1 VTGVVADGTLESVN
15 YAGATISTNIVDN
28 NTVTTVSVT
37 SDAADGPVVEGSKIN
52 YTFTV
57 NNAPATDLVLQLS
70 DGKTVTI
77 AAGTTSAVYQVDTA
91 VADGRTDD
99 AIQQGTGKDSLSVT
113 GVVADGTLESV
124 NYAGANISTN
134 IVDNNTATTVSIEA
148 AETVGEGGKI
158 TYTIS
163 VNNAPQTDLVLTL
176 SDGKTATI
184 KAGTTSV
191 EYNVDVSTAN
201 HGGRGND
208 AYTEADS
215 TTTLKVTGVSG
226 TQNGNLENVVTGAS
240 ATTTIT
246 DVVTPTQVHLYAS
259 DVITEGNKITYL
271 VTVDNAPRGKDLV
284 LTLSDGNTV
293 TIKAGT
299 TFAFY
304 SADTR
309 ANDAYDQGAIK
320 TTLSVTGVAGTQNGN
335 LESVVTNGATAVTTV
350 RDDNTPTQVS
360 ISAAKVVTEGSEL
373 TYTISVKNAPQTDLV
388 LKLSDGKTVTIAAGQ
403 TSAEYTVNVADA
415 NHGNRTDNAYDQND
429 SYTSLSVTGVANGQD
444 GNLENVVTL
453 GATAITKITD
463 NNTPTTVSIK
473 AADVVAEGSQL
484 TYTISVDNAP
494 KGQNLVL
501 TLSDGN
507 TVTIK
512 AGTSS
517 VQYTVNTADATHGG
531 RGDDAYTQPDGS
543 TTLTV
548 TGVFRGNDGNLENVV
563 TGASATTTITDN
575 NSETKIG
582 FSDHPVSVDEG
593 SSATYTVNVPTTTA
607 PLTLTLSYS
616 GTAVPAQIAGTGTDL
631 SPAGS
636 NVVVSNVVTDAQ
648 GNTTATIT
656 VTLAA
661 GQNSFV
667 LATQADNL
675 LEGKEGVT
683 LTLTGVSGG
692 GLENPTVDS
701 ALSTAST
708 TIVDQTAPTAAGTG
722 DSNLSAAEDHA
733 VAITWGDFHIQ
744 AGSDNADLG
753 VRFSNVPD
761 ASKGT
766 LTFTDAAG
774 KAITVTDGTVLT
786 KAQIDTGTLVF
797 TPVDNAASE
806 TKDGVFA
813 SVTFTALN
821 NASTTTPIVG
831 DTAVINLNIDARADA
846 PAVGDSQTLTV
857 DEDHS
862 IAITGVTAALTDT
875 DGSEKLTTVASGLP
889 TGTQLTYTD
898 STGKHTITIG
908 AQGESQVINLTG
920 VTLTSLVVQPPL
932 NWNSTLN
939 GDIKLSITSTSTET
953 SNQDTNS
960 STQVITLHVN
970 PVVDIPTVDLNGS
983 AGGTGHTAYYTEG
996 GSGKAIASTDIKI
1009 TEVDG
1014 NLIHSATITLTNPV
1028 DGDTLFQA
1036 KSVAGITYTPVTD
1049 ANGNVIAV
1057 QLSGAASVADYQSAI
1072 AGISFKSTSD
1082 DPTNADRKI
1091 TVTINDGVSDSPAQI
1106 TTVKVTPVNDAPE
1119 VVAHDQTFTETGVRG
1134 GVSTPVSIVTDLN
1147 LSDKDNTT
1155 LSGAKVQL
1163 GALHTGDSFSSGL
1176 VTLTNGTGTT
1186 ASGITVKV
1194 TGDIA
1199 TGITWTLS
1207 GDATVAQYQAL
1218 IESIKFTNTTTTPG
1232 AGASADRSVT
1242 ITVTDSGDATAQ
1254 NPADL
1259 ASAPIT
1265 TAIHVDAFNS
1275 GLNGIDSTAAK
1286 ITEDGKETLTW
1297 SNFSKVDT
1305 DFADAKMGIT
1315 ITSLTSDGTLTLNGV
1330 KVTVG
1335 TVISKADIDAGKLV
1349 FTPDANESS
1358 GQNNGGTNSTGDQGL
1373 HYAKIGFTPD
1383 VISTDSDGVNTVVT
1397 KGTGGWLTI
1406 DVTPVAD
1413 TPVITFGSA
1422 RDGITTHLSD
1432 VQLGGQSWSGGVAVG
1447 SLTNDTTSTANG
1459 SIFGG
1464 SGSVWSTGNS
1474 SGQVE
1479 VGQASVYG
1487 AGNST
1492 TQVIELERNA
1502 GDQSNLF
1509 TTIDAKNGALYTVT
1523 VDYAPR
1529 GTDYSGSL
1537 INVMWGDTVIGTL
1550 SATSPGLQSYTFNI
1564 PSSSTGDQ
1572 TLSFQAVH
1580 ADGSVSS
1587 DSYGGVLSNIT
1598 VSEVLNQGLEDHAI
1612 LLSSINAATVD
1623 TDGSET
1629 MKITLK
1635 GAPVGSVI
1643 TDGTTAHTVTITA
1656 DNVNN
1661 EIDISS
1667 WSRSTITLTPPANYN
1682 SADNSDIKLIVT
1694 ATATDGASVSAP
1706 VTAELDVKVIAVN
1719 DAPVVDLNGAA
1730 DGTDTTAAYTEHQAA
1745 INIAGADFTI
1755 TDVDKGST
1763 VSSATIKVTN
1773 LGAGDLLALDSNSD
1787 VAKAALA
1794 AGLTIAQSATTGVIT
1809 ITGTASHEV
1818 YEDLI
1823 KSITFSSNGATVDG
1837 TRNITVSVNDGT
1849 GTANAESNV
1858 ATLQVAVTAINDPV
1872 VITLDHN
1879 YTEIRQTYTEGD
1891 APSKFLSPIQ
1901 LADPENGDIQSAT
1914 LKITF
1919 VKPGDVLA
1927 VTEAHGL
1934 TSSYDATTGILTLTG
1949 PGSVADFQAALR
1961 SVTYSNAL
1969 DNLSGDTRAFT
1980 LTLVDAG
1987 GAVTEM
1993 AQAIHM
1999 NVVPVND
2006 VPVITSFEAGTFVEQ
2021 AGPAAL
2027 VKTFSVTDPDNTNLS
2042 KVVVTVTGLI
2052 STDVLAALDSAGI
2065 KADVTYNSD
2074 HTQATVL
2081 LTSTNGTAGTSIDVF
2096 TAAVKAITFDS
2107 PGLNPTDVARS
2118 ISIEVTDAGGNL
2130 NLAQEQPLTSAPA
2143 TGTLGLDLV
2152 DDPVVVTQQ
2161 HNYTNYYTTYTE
2173 GEAAQKMV
2181 GYIQLAD
2188 PENGTLKSAVLTL
2201 TNFSTG
2207 DQVVVTD
2214 AHGLTVTYDNVKNT
2228 VTLTGSGTLADYQ
2241 AALRSIEYSSSSQDP
2256 SGEARKFVL
2265 DLIDDGG
2272 AKTTVN
2278 NIFMFVNPVNDA
2290 PVATAGDAST
2300 AGVGAT
2306 LYTEDQGNTVTTKLV
2321 GNFGVTDVDNNIAGK
2336 QLQGATITL
2345 SNYDAAHDSLGGSV
2359 TVSGTVGTGV
2369 TGTTVVNGVTLN
2381 YTATMDGTTLVVTLS
2396 GDADRADYTS
2406 VINAI
2411 TYSNNNQ
2418 ALQDS
2423 TRDVSVTVTDT
2434 GVNSNDAN
2442 GVSSNTVHSVLTLDG
2457 VNDAPTISV
2466 TPATVTEHQA
2476 AVGTVVGNY
2485 TAADIDSPTVTVTF
2499 KDGSTTSQYYAID
2512 STNNTV
2518 VLTQAGANF
2527 VNAGNALP
2535 QYVLTASDGSLTADA
2550 QATPG
2555 VNYANQAPT
2564 VTDALTITYT
2574 ENDGNTPISLT
2585 GGILTIADT
2594 DGNGNLQGAKVL
2606 LGNLQGDETLQSNL
2620 ITGPGVMTVNG
2631 AAINFTVDI
2640 STVDAKQVATIT
2652 FTGTASIQN
2661 YEVLLNALQF
2671 AVYGDNPHTAPRTV
2685 DISVQDTG
2693 SAGQNG
2699 TDAAWSTVAH
2709 TDVTVVNVND
2719 APTLTVTAA
2728 TVTEHAAATG
2738 TVAANY
2744 SAADVDSPTL
2754 TVTFKDGT
2762 TTSQYYTIDST
2773 SHTVV
2778 LTQAGADFVNAGNAL
2793 PKIELSV
2800 TDGALATPGSATPN
2814 VNYANQAPTV
2824 TDTGAVTYTEN
2835 NANTPISLTGGNL
2848 AITDIDGNGTLQSAK
2863 IVLTN
2868 VQAGDQFTS
2877 SYVNGNLA
2885 PTGSINVN
2893 GVSIGYSVGTATVD
2907 GKLVATVTLA
2917 GTTSIQNYEDALN
2930 SIKFAVP
2937 GDNPNTAAR
2946 TVDISVQDA
2955 GSPGN
2960 NGTDASWS
2968 NVAHTNVT
2976 VVNVNDAPTISVT
2989 PATVTE
2995 HSAAAGSVVGNYT
3008 AADVDGPSLSVTF
3021 KDGTTTSQYYS
3032 IDTVHNTVVLT
3043 QAGADFVNAGNA
3055 LPQYVLTASDGSLTA
3070 DAPATPGVNYANQ
3083 APTVTDTAAVTYT
3096 ENDANTPISL
3106 TGGNLAI
3113 ADTDGN
3119 GTLQSAKVALG
3130 NFQSGDVLTSSYGTN
3145 GTSISAAGGSFTI
3158 DGKTITYTVGNVT
3171 ANGVTTA
3178 TLTLSGVA
3186 TVEEYKALL
3195 NSIQLAVPGDS
3206 PNTAPRTVDI
3216 SVQDAGSPGNN
3227 GTDASW
3233 SNVAHT
3239 NVTVVNVNDAPVAV
3253 NDVPQIVIGG
3263 LQGNY
3268 YGYKEGTDGSNL
3280 GTISQAL
3287 NFVATHAANATFS
3300 SSAINYGVD
3309 SFGSNLGLSGNLAKF
3324 LGTNDAKSLTYTTGS
3339 TQSTTSDAIVELA
3352 GKLSMAAGTYSLK
3365 VTADDGYS
3373 IYIDGKQVA
3382 AVDKNQSSHTDTF
3395 TFSVTGTAAH
3405 DIQIVYWDQ
3414 GAYANLKVET
3424 ALVTTNSNG
3433 TTSIGAYTVLGT
3445 DASATV
3451 SHSTLS
3457 TLEDQPLVIK
3467 AAALLQNDYDVDGD
3481 TLTIKSVQGSD
3492 AAHPSVVTDAAGN
3505 VLGAVALDASGNVIF
3520 TPAANINGN
3529 VSFNYTITDGH
3540 GGVASAT
3547 VTVNVVPVN
3556 DAPTATPVTLA
3567 AVDEDHSVTF
3577 TKAQLLATA
3586 NDVDGDSLSVVNVQL
3601 ATGSG
3606 TLVANGNDTWT
3617 FTPVTNWNGPIS
3629 FTYGVSD
3636 GKVIVGNTASGTIT
3650 AVNDAPTAANSTVT
3664 GAEDSPV
3671 ALAWSTFG
3679 VSDVD
3684 SSSLGI
3690 VFTALPANGSI
3701 QYLVGN
3707 SWITLTAADLQGGT
3721 ATKTFTSANSLQF
3734 MPAGNESSNS
3744 SVASGVGNNL
3754 HDYAQLSFQA
3764 TDGNTAANNGFSAT
3778 KTVTVDI
3785 SGVADGVNL
3794 AVTTPTYSSDGLTQK
3809 VWAPA
3814 LTSTWGLGTSGSGAS
3829 TATLISGINSNA
3841 STTPT
3846 SQSTVTSF
3854 ASSANVAAGTATK
3867 TSGLVYLEAGK
3878 TYTFSG
3884 TADDSFA
3891 VTVAGKVVATE
3902 AWSNG
3907 SAIQSSGYTPTT
3919 SGYYDLAIYHFNQS
3933 GPGNYNLLVSV
3944 NGATATSLANS
3955 GLSLYTDVADATAHG
3970 VVLSTAIGDA
3980 SGGFYTVST
3989 VNHGVENSVI
3999 KLSTITASLIDSD
4012 SETLVVKLSGLPAGA
4027 AITDA
4032 NGNVLKTADSS
4043 GNVDIS
4049 GLNLAQLYLK
4059 SATSGTY
4066 TVNVQAYS
4074 TEAGTTSTSQT
4085 ASFVVTV
4092 DHVAPQ
4098 VDLDVNNSS
4107 GATAN
4112 DYVVAYATPG
4122 NTISIADIDA
4132 SVSDTSGT
4140 LTGATITLKAATTG
4154 DTFTWGTLPSTITPT
4169 TTTSANGDIVIKLS
4183 GTASVADY
4191 QAAIKA
4197 INYSNNG
4204 YDTGAATASTRTVT
4218 VSVDDGSSAT
4228 NHVSQVATT
4237 TINVAA
4243 ETYTSVNGKAGS
4255 ESTTTTNSNTVAVGD
4270 VSGTQTLTKGV
4281 NYNLAFIIDTSNS
4294 MSSAMSTLKSQL
4306 TTLFNDLKSSL
4317 GASSNTGTVTIFLES
4332 FDSKVESAVTVDL
4345 KSSTGLSTLLQA
4357 VKDMSASGNTNYEAA
4372 IKSAN
4377 SFFASATTE
4386 GFTNLTYFVTDGN
4399 PNVYGNGNTS
4409 STTATAGPVTSALDD
4424 FATLAQTS
4432 NVYAYG
4438 IGSSVDT
4445 TTLSKFD
4452 SDHVVINGLQTNA
4465 LATTIENTPIAI
4477 PAGNDTVT
4485 GGTGNDI
4492 LFGDTVTFTDSTGT
4506 LLEGTTALKA
4516 FVAFQT
4522 GVAATTVTDSVLHQY
4537 ISGHQ
4542 SEFTTNTAG
4551 TDGKNALTVASTMGG
4566 NDTLLGGDGN
4576 DIIFGQAGSDTLIGG
4591 KGNDILWGGTGADT
4605 FKWVS
4610 GDTGND
4616 VIKDFSTAQK
4626 DVIDLSDLLHG
4637 VNVTQATLSNY
4648 VSAST
4653 DATGTTLSINT
4664 SGNVQTA
4671 AADVTI
4677 HVDNVTWDNNV
4688 VKSLVFAADP
4698 TIKVDHH

>member
-1 VTGVVADGTLESVN
+1 MSSVVAIVKSIVGQVIAISPEGIKRVLIEGDHLLAGERIETGASGAVSLQLADGRTLDVGRDSQWSAANPQVSTQVGEQVATTHAPSAEELQQAIANGVDPTKAFEAPAAGNTAPTEVGPGGEAGGGHSFVVLDATNATVAPTIGFNTAGLGDGTGGTTEQSADTTPLRASTLTISATDSVAETGGVVTYTATVTQAPVSPLTVTLSNGQVITIAAGQLTGSVNVTFADANDAYINAHTVTVTVTGTTGGQGLVITTDPTPAVTTVTDTIDPTQVTIVANTGDSTSVTEGSSLTYTISVANAPQTNLVLTLSDGNTVTIEAGKTSVEYTVNVGDASHGGRGDDAIAQGTTSTTLSVTGVSNGANGNLESVVTTGASVTTTITDNATATTVSVASNAVVDAETGKATVAEGSSVTYTFSVDNAPTSDLVLQLSDGGTVTIKAGEKSGDYTVNVGAEADGGRTDDAIAQGTTSSTLTVTGVVADGNLENVVTT
-15 YAGATISTNIVDN
+15 GATISTNIVDN

-37 SDAADGPVVEGSKIN
+37 SDAADGTVVEGSKIN

-77 AAGTTSAVYQVDTA
+77 AAGTTSAVYQVDTAVADGRTDDAIQQGTGKDSLSVTGVVADGTLESVNYAGATISTNIVDNNTVTTVSVTSDAADGTVVEGSKINYTFTVNNAPATDLVLQLSDGKTVTIAAGTTSAVYTVDTA

-575 NSETKIG
+575 NTETKIG

-616 GTAVPAQIAGTGTDL
+616 GTAVPAQTAGTGTDL

-797 TPVDNAASE
+797 TPAENAASD
-806 TKDGVFA
+806 TQGGVFA

-939 GDIKLSITSTSTET
+939 GDIKLTITSTSTET
-953 SNQDTNS
+953 SNKDANS
-960 STQVITLHVN
+960 STQVVTLHVN

-996 GSGKAIASTDIKI
+996 GSGKAIASADIKI

-1163 GALHTGDSFSSGL
+1163 GALHTGDSFSSSL
-1176 VTLTNGTGTT
+1176 VTLTNGTGTS

-1572 TLSFQAVH
+1572 VLSFQAVH

-1961 SVTYSNAL
+1961 SVTYSNGL

-2143 TGTLGLDLV
+2143 TDTLGLDLV

-2161 HNYTNYYTTYTE
+2161 HGYTNYYTTYTE

-2359 TVSGTVGTGV
+2359 TVSGAVGTGV

-2381 YTATMDGTTLVVTLS
+2381 YTATMDGTTLVVTLA
-2396 GDADRADYTS
+2396 GDADRADYAA

-2411 TYSNNNQ
+2411 TYGNNNQ

-2485 TAADIDSPTVTVTF
+2485 VAADIDSPTVTVTF

-2535 QYVLTASDGSLTADA
+2535 QFVLTASDGSLTTDA
-2550 QATPG
+2550 LATPG

-2564 VTDALTITYT
+2564 ITHGTSATTEAITYI
-2574 ENDGNTPISLT
+2574 ENNGNTPIALT
-2585 GGILTIADT
+2585 GGDLVIKDT
-2594 DGNGNLQGAKVL
+2594 DSNG
-2606 LGNLQGDETLQSNL
+2606 TLQAASIKLTNFQVGDVFSSSYL
-2620 ITGPGVMTVNG
+2620 TTGTVSTSG
-2631 AAINFTVDI
+2631 SFTMADGKV
-2640 STVDAKQVATIT
+2640 IT
-2652 FTGTASIQN
+2652 FTSASSTVGGQPVTTVSLAGTATIQD
-2661 YEVLLNALQF
+2661 YQDLLNSIKFSAP
-2671 AVYGDNPHTAPRTV
+2671 GDNPTVAARSV
-2685 DISVQDTG
+2685 DITVTDTG
-2693 SAGQNG
+2693 SG
-2699 TDAAWSTVAH
+2699 TAAAVTSTLVH
-2709 TDVTVVNVND
+2709 TDVTVQAVNDAPTVVDSNTSFVSGNSPKSVVGSTFSISDLDDTTLTKVVVKIANVVAGDVITFGAHDGITITASGSIDSHTLTYTLTSSTGGLANIAAYNTAVSNILFSTSGATSGTRTVTVDVTDAGGHTVPLTTATGSATNTITVLTAADSVVSGNEDAPSIAVSWSSFGVSSTADSTLGIKFTSLAGGGTLQYFNTATNQWTAVDVSAGKVFHSTDSLRFVPDANQSGDNSVAGTGVGNNQHDYAKLSFVSVDSDLPGVQSPVQVVTVDVHAVAD
-2719 APTLTVTAA
+2719 APTLTVAL
-2728 TVTEHAAATG
+2728 
-2738 TVAANY
+2738 
-2744 SAADVDSPTL
+2744 PTL
-2754 TVTFKDGT
+2754 TSTGLTLKTYVLDSAGKTTFGTGGNGITGSTLTGDINTYAANHTATSTSTVKDFNSTHTSGT
-2762 TTSQYYTIDST
+2762 TTS
-2773 SHTVV
+2773 
-2778 LTQAGADFVNAGNAL
+2778 N
-2793 PKIELSV
+2793 SV
-2800 TDGALATPGSATPN
+2800 D
-2814 VNYANQAPTV
+2814 
-2824 TDTGAVTYTEN
+2824 
-2835 NANTPISLTGGNL
+2835 
-2848 AITDIDGNGTLQSAK
+2848 
-2863 IVLTN
+2863 
-2868 VQAGDQFTS
+2868 
-2877 SYVNGNLA
+2877 
-2885 PTGSINVN
+2885 
-2893 GVSIGYSVGTATVD
+2893 VGTATE
-2907 GKLVATVTLA
+2907 AT
-2917 GTTSIQNYEDALN
+2917 
-2930 SIKFAVP
+2930 
-2937 GDNPNTAAR
+2937 
-2946 TVDISVQDA
+2946 
-2955 GSPGN
+2955 
-2960 NGTDASWS
+2960 
-2968 NVAHTNVT
+2968 
-2976 VVNVNDAPTISVT
+2976 
-2989 PATVTE
+2989 
-2995 HSAAAGSVVGNYT
+2995 
-3008 AADVDGPSLSVTF
+3008 
-3021 KDGTTTSQYYS
+3021 
-3032 IDTVHNTVVLT
+3032 
-3043 QAGADFVNAGNA
+3043 
-3055 LPQYVLTASDGSLTA
+3055 
-3070 DAPATPGVNYANQ
+3070 
-3083 APTVTDTAAVTYT
+3083 
-3096 ENDANTPISL
+3096 
-3106 TGGNLAI
+3106 
-3113 ADTDGN
+3113 
-3119 GTLQSAKVALG
+3119 
-3130 NFQSGDVLTSSYGTN
+3130 
-3145 GTSISAAGGSFTI
+3145 
-3158 DGKTITYTVGNVT
+3158 
-3171 ANGVTTA
+3171 
-3178 TLTLSGVA
+3178 
-3186 TVEEYKALL
+3186 
-3195 NSIQLAVPGDS
+3195 
-3206 PNTAPRTVDI
+3206 
-3216 SVQDAGSPGNN
+3216 
-3227 GTDASW
+3227 
-3233 SNVAHT
+3233 
-3239 NVTVVNVNDAPVAV
+3239 
-3253 NDVPQIVIGG
+3253 
-3263 LQGNY
+3263 
-3268 YGYKEGTDGSNL
+3268 
-3280 GTISQAL
+3280 
-3287 NFVATHAANATFS
+3287 
-3300 SSAINYGVD
+3300 
-3309 SFGSNLGLSGNLAKF
+3309 
-3324 LGTNDAKSLTYTTGS
+3324 
-3339 TQSTTSDAIVELA
+3339 
-3352 GKLSMAAGTYSLK
+3352 
-3365 VTADDGYS
+3365 
-3373 IYIDGKQVA
+3373 
-3382 AVDKNQSSHTDTF
+3382 
-3395 TFSVTGTAAH
+3395 
-3405 DIQIVYWDQ
+3405 
-3414 GAYANLKVET
+3414 
-3424 ALVTTNSNG
+3424 
-3433 TTSIGAYTVLGT
+3433 
-3445 DASATV
+3445 
-3451 SHSTLS
+3451 
-3457 TLEDQPLVIK
+3457 
-3467 AAALLQNDYDVDGD
+3467 
-3481 TLTIKSVQGSD
+3481 
-3492 AAHPSVVTDAAGN
+3492 
-3505 VLGAVALDASGNVIF
+3505 
-3520 TPAANINGN
+3520 
-3529 VSFNYTITDGH
+3529 
-3540 GGVASAT
+3540 
-3547 VTVNVVPVN
+3547 
-3556 DAPTATPVTLA
+3556 
-3567 AVDEDHSVTF
+3567 
-3577 TKAQLLATA
+3577 
-3586 NDVDGDSLSVVNVQL
+3586 
-3601 ATGSG
+3601 
-3606 TLVANGNDTWT
+3606 
-3617 FTPVTNWNGPIS
+3617 
-3629 FTYGVSD
+3629 
-3636 GKVIVGNTASGTIT
+3636 
-3650 AVNDAPTAANSTVT
+3650 
-3664 GAEDSPV
+3664 
-3671 ALAWSTFG
+3671 
-3679 VSDVD
+3679 
-3684 SSSLGI
+3684 
-3690 VFTALPANGSI
+3690 
-3701 QYLVGN
+3701 
-3707 SWITLTAADLQGGT
+3707 
-3721 ATKTFTSANSLQF
+3721 
-3734 MPAGNESSNS
+3734 
-3744 SVASGVGNNL
+3744 
-3754 HDYAQLSFQA
+3754 
-3764 TDGNTAANNGFSAT
+3764 
-3778 KTVTVDI
+3778 
-3785 SGVADGVNL
+3785 
-3794 AVTTPTYSSDGLTQK
+3794 
-3809 VWAPA
+3809 
-3814 LTSTWGLGTSGSGAS
+3814 
-3829 TATLISGINSNA
+3829 
-3841 STTPT
+3841 
-3846 SQSTVTSF
+3846 
-3854 ASSANVAAGTATK
+3854 
-3867 TSGLVYLEAGK
+3867 GLVYLVAGK

-3891 VTVAGKVVATE
+3891 VTLGGKLAAT
-3902 AWSNG
+3902 ATWGNNSGAITG
-3907 SAIQSSGYTPTT
+3907 SFTPTV
-3919 SGYYDLAIYHFNQS
+3919 SGYYTLDIYHYNQA

-3944 NGATATSLANS
+3944 DGATATSLSGS
-3955 GLSLYTDVADATAHG
+3955 GLITYTSTDDAAKNG
-3970 VVLSTAIGDA
+3970 VTLSALNG
-3980 SGGFYTVST
+3980 SNGEGFYTASSI
-3989 VNHGVENSVI
+3989 NHGMENTAI
-3999 KLSTITASLIDSD
+3999 KISAITATFTDTDGSERHSVVLTGLQAYTKISD
-4012 SETLVVKLSGLPAGA
+4012 GTTTLTA
-4027 AITDA
+4027 DA
-4032 NGNVLKTADSS
+4032 NGKLDITALVENKAASLTLIPPTDYAGTMHITVTGTSTENS
-4043 GNVDIS
+4043 NQS
-4049 GLNLAQLYLK
+4049 TA
-4059 SATSGTY
+4059 SATPVTFD
-4066 TVNVQAYS
+4066 VVVDQANY
-4074 TEAGTTSTSQT
+4074 
-4085 ASFVVTV
+4085 
-4092 DHVAPQ
+4092 AP
-4098 VDLDVNNSS
+4098 VIDLDLNNSS
-4107 GATAN
+4107 GATNN
-4112 DYVVAYATPG
+4112 DYAVAYATAG
-4122 NTISIADIDA
+4122 AAVSIADTDVTITDNLG
-4132 SVSDTSGT
+4132 SGT
-4140 LTGATITLKAATTG
+4140 LVGATITLNSATAG
-4154 DTFTWGTLPSTITPT
+4154 DALTAGTLPTGITAT
-4169 TTTSANGDIVIKLS
+4169 TTTSGGNIVVTLS
-4183 GTASVADY
+4183 GTASFADY

-4197 INYSNNG
+4197 ITYSN
-4204 YDTGAATASTRTVT
+4204 TGTDIGAGTASTRTVT
-4218 VSVDDGSSAT
+4218 VTVDDGTVAS
-4228 NHVSQVATT
+4228 NHVSQAATT
-4237 TINVAA
+4237 TISVAA
-4243 ETYTSVNGKAGS
+4243 VYAHQDGNPGTDTITG
-4255 ESTTTTNSNTVAVGD
+4255 TNANDILVGD
-4270 VSGTQTLTKGV
+4270 TSGVTPVAGK
-4281 NYNLAFIIDTSNS
+4281 NYNIAFIVD
-4294 MSSAMSTLKSQL
+4294 SSGSIGDNGVATIKSQL
-4306 TTLFNDLKSSL
+4306 LTVIDQLYTDAVKSGS
-4317 GASSNTGTVTIFLES
+4317 GTVNVYVQD
-4332 FDSKVESAVTVDL
+4332 FDTQANQSISLKLSDYATVGALNTALNTYFATVT
-4345 KSSTGLSTLLQA
+4345 
-4357 VKDMSASGNTNYEAA
+4357 SGGTTNYEDAM
-4372 IKSAN
+4372 KTTAN
-4377 SFFASATTE
+4377 WFYGTQATSNVDA
-4386 GFTNLTYFVTDGN
+4386 TNLTYFITDGVAN
-4399 PNVYGNGNTS
+4399 YYQDNSNTVKVIDFKS
-4409 STTATAGPVTSALDD
+4409 STD
-4424 FATLAQTS
+4424 ATLADYISKWTYGTPVTEKLNDGKTYTLIDASGKVTEYIESYSRTKGYTYTTQT
-4432 NVYAYG
+4432 
-4438 IGSSVDT
+4438 IGTLTAHADGHGGTEYSFTQGSGANSTSTIVDT
-4445 TTLSKFD
+4445 NSSEGYAALSAKSTVAAIGLGSGVDSTSLSNYD
-4452 SDHVVINGLQTNA
+4452 SDGVVQTNVDA
-4465 LATTIENTPIAI
+4465 SNLSTAILQSSAPIA
-4477 PAGNDTVT
+4477 PGNDSVT
-4485 GGTGNDI
+4485 GGEGNDI
-4492 LFGDTVTFTDSTGT
+4492 LFGDIVQFSGIAG
-4506 LLEGTTALKA
+4506 EGVSAMKA
-4516 FVAFQT
+4516 YVLAHPTSDTSSITSIDQ
-4522 GVAATTVTDSVLHQY
+4522 VTDAVLSKY
-4537 ISGHQ
+4537 I
-4542 SEFTTNTAG
+4542 TANIDAFNVTPSNG
-4551 TDGKNALTVASTMGG
+4551 GNDKLDGGNGNDILFGQAG
-4566 NDTLLGGDGN
+4566 NDTLLGG
-4576 DIIFGQAGSDTLIGG
+4576 A
-4591 KGNDILWGGTGADT
+4591 GNDILIGGQGNDILTGGTGADT
-4605 FKWVS
+4605 FMWLK
-4610 GDTGND
+4610 GDVNTSVTTTTNNVTTTVAGKD
-4616 VIKDFSTAQK
+4616 QITDFSVTDGDK
-4626 DVIDLSDLLHG
+4626 LDLSSLLQH
-4637 VNVTQATLSNY
+4637 TSLLATADADVLAKFLTASNDG
-4648 VSAST
+4648 T
-4653 DATGTTLSINT
+4653 NTTLKISSTGALNST
-4664 SGNVQTA
+4664 GSN
-4671 AADVTI
+4671 ADVTI
-4677 HVDNVTWDNNV
+4677 QLDHVQWNNDTI
-4688 VKSLVFAADP
+4688 KSLVAGTDP